1 MIFSFAELFHSL
13 QESLISVYCVP
24 LSIGAWL
31 VPVRKG
37 AIFPQIFTMKH
48 RRQTI
53 AQPQQIFTALILT
66 SILSLAAGISILDS
80 AIASVPSSR
89 NSQSNLLKDRDR
101 HEDRNHPHESQDRDR
116 ENRNHPHE
124 SNANKLPREVIN
136 AVRQDLSKLTGITNG
151 QLKLVSATQET
162 WSDSCLGLGRL
173 DESCAQMLV
182 EGWRVVMS
190 NGSQT
195 WNYRTDSNGTIV
207 RLDSQNSDNQSGNL
221 PNSVANAV
229 LQAASQ
235 RTGLSISQLRIIKS
249 VQVGTDGCLSLPRPD
264 EICTKIAMM
273 AWEVTVAAK
282 EQRLVYRSDNAG
294 VQVRLNEAASN
305 ISDTKLPKSV
315 SDRILQLASELL
327 ELPISQFQIIKAEQ
341 QTWNNA
347 CLDLQRPEERCMGVL
362 TPGWRVT
369 VKNKE
374 QRLVYH
380 SDREGSRI
388 RFNQAASKLSEG
400 NQSGGGVQI
409 PKDQLPQ
416 PLAQGEIF
424 RAITT
429 GGFANLHYQTTLMN
443 DGRVI
448 RVQVNQNNNTTS
460 QQVIRQISRQ
470 ELREFQRLLE
480 QQKFAKLNQLDF
492 PAPSGA
498 ADYFTVTL
506 TSKTATTRY
515 ADIGTEQLPTS
526 LQSVIQAW
534 SKIIS
539 Q

>member
-1 MIFSFAELFHSL
+1 
-13 QESLISVYCVP
+13 
-24 LSIGAWL
+24 
-31 VPVRKG
+31 
-37 AIFPQIFTMKH
+37 MKH
-48 RRQTI
+48 SRQTI
-53 AQPQQIFTALILT
+53 AQPQQVFTALILT
-66 SILSLAAGISILDS
+66 SILSLTAGISILDS
-80 AIASVPSSR
+80 AKASTLSAP
-89 NSQSNLLKDRDR
+89 NSEQNQIKYLAKDITQFKQS
-101 HEDRNHPHESQDRDR
+101 H
-116 ENRNHPHE
+116 
-124 SNANKLPREVIN
+124 ANQLPRPILN
-136 AVRQDLSKLTGITNG
+136 AVRRDLSKLTGIPNG
-151 QLKLVSATQET
+151 QLRLVSATQAT

-173 DESCAQMLV
+173 DESCAQVLV

-190 NGSQT
+190 NGSQNWT
-195 WNYRTDSNGTIV
+195 YRTDSDGKIL
-207 RLDSQNSDNQSGNL
+207 RLDTESSENPSGNL
-221 PNSVANAV
+221 PNVVANAV

-235 RTGLSISQLRIIKS
+235 RSGLPISQLRIIKS
-249 VQVGTDGCLSLPRPD
+249 VQVTTDGCLSLPRPD

-273 AWEVTVAAK
+273 AWEVTVEAK
-282 EQRLVYRSDNAG
+282 QQTLVYRSDNGG
-294 VQVRLNEAASN
+294 VQVRFNEAASSIDN
-305 ISDTKLPKSV
+305 GTLPKTV

-327 ELPISQFQIIKAEQ
+327 ALPISQFQIIKAEP

-369 VKNKE
+369 VQNKG

-388 RFNQAASKLSEG
+388 RFNQAASKLYED
-400 NQSGGGVQI
+400 NQSNGGVQI
-409 PKDQLPQ
+409 PKEQLPP

-424 RAITT
+424 RAITS
-429 GGFANLHYQTTLMN
+429 GGFANLHYQTMLMN

-448 RVQVNQNNNTTS
+448 RVQFNQNNNTTS
-460 QQVIRQISRQ
+460 QEVIRQISRQ
-470 ELREFQRLLE
+470 ELREFQRLLAQE
-480 QQKFAKLNQLDF
+480 KFAKFNQLDF

-515 ADIGTEQLPTS
+515 ADIGTEQLPES
-526 LQSVIQAW
+526 LESVIQVW